1 MLRIILGLKK
11 KQQANMQKVRH
22 KIKMMS
28 VNQVCCYH
36 TLLEAYNVI
45 QNSSSEQIRFKWENY
60 HENKYSFR
68 NRTKND
74 PRIPDKRM
82 KTCIGFSYNDAK
94 RLSNLPSNVKE
105 TSNPSIFKSMI
116 KNWIWENIPSY

>member
-36 TLLEAYNVI
+36 TLLVAYNVI

-116 KNWIWENIPSY
+116 KN